1 MASSLPLSS
10 NTKITTYAIA
20 PSLPQIFP
28 NKSQISLVR
37 NLRGS
42 CKATT
47 INSDQNPNHDP
58 QTCLVKLERRNLLLG
73 LGGLALA
80 THNITRPANAAE
92 TSKKVVLVESSDLP
106 IALDS
111 VVSVIVPRPRRS
123 RSKKDKEE
131 EEEVLAIEGIEFV
144 ADKVLK
150 FDVHV
155 NDDENSL
162 CRPDKSEFAGS
173 LVFLPQSKKKVKTSL
188 HLGISA
194 LLEDLGADDD
204 GSIKVTLVPR
214 NVQRPV
220 TVGRIKIDYFA

>member
-1 MASSLPLSS
+1 M
-10 NTKITTYAIA
+10 
-20 PSLPQIFP
+20 
-28 NKSQISLVR
+28 
-37 NLRGS
+37 
-42 CKATT
+42 
-47 INSDQNPNHDP
+47 
-58 QTCLVKLERRNLLLG
+58 
-73 LGGLALA
+73 
-80 THNITRPANAAE
+80 
-92 TSKKVVLVESSDLP
+92 VESSELP

-123 RSKKDKEE
+123 RSKKDKDK

-155 NDDENSL
+155 NDDEDSL
-162 CRPDKSEFAGS
+162 SRPDKSEFAGS

-188 HLGISA
+188 HLGITD
-194 LLEDLGADDD
+194 LLEDVGADDD

-220 TVGRIKIDYFA
+220 TIGRIKIYYFA